1 MAETR
6 LVSSLEEDSLIEE
19 KEKFFNFD
27 RDTIKRPGVIC
38 RIVGIFVCLL
48 AIVFTVVLPTIT
60 IEYKSYSNSTQFDK
74 ARALAF
80 PAETIYGPN
89 ALFGG
94 GYYGMYVRSNTA
106 KTAHILVTK
115 QAFFNWILF
124 VLLLCLLAFAVLAFF
139 TTFTKKFEKMSKLV
153 ILGFSIGAF
162 AAVASPVW
170 FMVTNSIGNQ
180 YAVATTNLSNYWFY
194 DSFYCHCAWGAIVAA
209 ITFVVAAVLFGVG
222 TALENKGGERGR

>member
-1 MAETR
+1 
-6 LVSSLEEDSLIEE
+6 
-19 KEKFFNFD
+19 
-27 RDTIKRPGVIC
+27 
-38 RIVGIFVCLL
+38 
-48 AIVFTVVLPTIT
+48 
-60 IEYKSYSNSTQFDK
+60 
-74 ARALAF
+74 
-80 PAETIYGPN
+80 
-89 ALFGG
+89 
-94 GYYGMYVRSNTA
+94 MYVRSNTA

-124 VLLLCLLAFAVLAFF
+124 ALLLCLLAFAVLAFF
-139 TTFTKKFEKMSKLV
+139 TTFTKKFKKMSKLV

-209 ITFVVAAVLFGVG
+209 ITFVVAAVLLGVG